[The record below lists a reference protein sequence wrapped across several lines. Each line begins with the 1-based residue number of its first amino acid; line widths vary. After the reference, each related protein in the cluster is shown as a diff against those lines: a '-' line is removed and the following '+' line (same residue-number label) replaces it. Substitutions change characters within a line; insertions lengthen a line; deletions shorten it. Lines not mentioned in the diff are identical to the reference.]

1 LFYQTVSVFHKKKFN
16 LANPFNKTIKD
27 YIFNFAFIA
36 LAIGLFSYTNKTFSY
51 WLISEGVHMP
61 ALENLKLG
69 GSDVWLFMG
78 VTLLIFAKI
87 FKKEIE
93 LQTENELTV

>member
-1 LFYQTVSVFHKKKFN
+1 
-16 LANPFNKTIKD
+16 
-27 YIFNFAFIA
+27 
-36 LAIGLFSYTNKTFSY
+36 
-51 WLISEGVHMP
+51 MP